1 MTPKE
6 MTFIQ
11 HLVELRDILLRS
23 VIAILVI
30 FVSLFPF
37 ANEVYAF
44 IATPIINVLPQGSNI
59 IAIGVISPFLTPL
72 KMALILAVYLAMPYL
87 LYQIWKFIAPALYKH
102 ERQMIVPLVVS
113 STILFYAGLL
123 FSFYV
128 VFPVIFGFLS
138 SVGPSVVDFTPD
150 IQHYLDFV
158 LKVSFAFGV
167 AFEVP
172 IATILLIMFN
182 ITTIETLK
190 KNRPYV
196 VIGAFVLG
204 MLLTPPDIISQTL
217 IAIPMWLLFEA
228 GLIFAPLFIRKEE
241 NDSEPEDTDPSPNKD
256 PDQPS
261 DKDSKE
267 DDDDDS
273 DWDDDEF
280 DKEMDKI
287 DKDFQKIDDE
297 FVDYL
302 KKLDDDTPKKD
313 S

>member
-1 MTPKE
+1 MTDQRTKKE
-6 MTFIQ
+6 MTFVQ
-11 HLVELRDILLRS
+11 HLIELRDILLHS

-30 FVSLFPF
+30 FIGLFPF
-37 ANEVYAF
+37 ANEVYGF
-44 IATPIINVLPQGSNI
+44 IAAPIINVLPQGSNI

-72 KMALILAVYLAMPYL
+72 KMALIMAVYLAMPYL

-102 ERQMIVPLVVS
+102 EKQMIMPLVVS

-123 FSFYV
+123 FSFYI

-138 SVGPSVVDFTPD
+138 SVGPSIVDFTPD
-150 IQHYLDFV
+150 IQYYLDFV

-172 IATILLIMFN
+172 IATILLIMFGV
-182 ITTIETLK
+182 TTVENLK

-228 GLIFAPLFIRKEE
+228 GLIFAPLFSRKK
-241 NDSEPEDTDPSPNKD
+241 EDLTSDGTDPTDNPTDDSTN
-256 PDQPS
+256 PS
-261 DKDSKE
+261 TDSKK
-267 DDDDDS
+267 DDS
-273 DWDDDEF
+273 GDKKSDDEYDLDDDEI
-280 DKEMDKI
+280 DKIMDEMD
-287 DKDFQKIDDE
+287 DWE
-297 FVDYL
+297 
-302 KKLDDDTPKKD
+302 KKD
-313 S
+313 